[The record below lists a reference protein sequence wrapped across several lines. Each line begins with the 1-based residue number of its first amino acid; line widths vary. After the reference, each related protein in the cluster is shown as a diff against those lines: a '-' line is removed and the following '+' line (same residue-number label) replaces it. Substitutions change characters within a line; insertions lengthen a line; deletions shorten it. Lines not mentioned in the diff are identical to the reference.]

1 MSAETWAVV
10 LAGGTG
16 TRLWPASRP
25 ERPKQL
31 LPLGGDRRPLV
42 ARAVERAF
50 RVAGR
55 DRVRLIANASL
66 MSLIRDAVPELEER
80 HLLVEPAARGTGPAL
95 TWAAH
100 RVARHDPD
108 AVMLSFHADHL
119 ISPPEAFDRTAE
131 RTAELARVGGRL
143 FCIGVRPTRPE
154 TGYGYVLLGSALN
167 GDVHEVEEFV
177 EKPTRHWARRYVDSG
192 EYLWNTGLFAWRAG
206 DFLEVVRDRA
216 PELSPGLA
224 ALDEDD
230 VEGFFE
236 AVEPVS
242 VDVAVMER
250 APSVGVV
257 EADFAWDDLGVWT
270 AVARTIDADEGG
282 NALVGDVEAVE
293 ARNNMAWSED
303 GKIVLFGVDDLVV
316 VRSGG
321 RTLVTSRDRAPEIKR
336 LLGELEP
343 REEAEEEEEGAGDGS
358 AAGDGPDDEQAR
370 PGSGA

>member
-1 MSAETWAVV
+1 MSAETWVVV

-31 LPLGGDRRPLV
+31 LPLGEDRRPLV

-55 DRVRLIANASL
+55 ERVRLIANRSL
-66 MSLIRDAVPELEER
+66 MSLIREAVPELEDR

-100 RVARHDPD
+100 RVARENPD

-131 RTAELARVGGRL
+131 RTAAAARGGGRL

-154 TGYGYVLLGSALN
+154 TGYGYVLLGPPLDD
-167 GDVHEVEEFV
+167 DVYEVEEFV

-216 PELSPGLA
+216 PELAPGLE
-224 ALDEDD
+224 ALDRDD
-230 VEGFFE
+230 VDDFFE
-236 AVEPVS
+236 TVDPVS

-270 AVARTIDADEGG
+270 AVARTIEADAAD

-293 ARNNMAWSED
+293 ARDNMAWSED
-303 GKIVLFGVDDLVV
+303 GRIVLFGVEGLVV

-321 RTLVTSRDRAPEIKR
+321 QTLVTTREEAPRMKR
-336 LLGELEP
+336 LLDELASRRAAEEGEDDDAESGADG
-343 REEAEEEEEGAGDGS
+343 REEAD
-358 AAGDGPDDEQAR
+358 
-370 PGSGA
+370 PGSGT

>member
-31 LPLGGDRRPLV
+31 LPLGSDRRPLV
-42 ARAVERAF
+42 ARAVERAV

-55 DRVRLIANASL
+55 ERVRLIASRPLTA
-66 MSLIRDAVPELEER
+66 LIREAVPELEEE
-80 HLLVEPAARGTGPAL
+80 HFLVEPAARGTGPAL

-100 RVARHDPD
+100 RVARQDPD

-119 ISPPEAFDRTAE
+119 ISPPEAFDRTAK
-131 RTAELARVGGRL
+131 RTAELARGGGRL
-143 FCIGVRPTRPE
+143 FCIGARPTRPE
-154 TGYGYVLLGSALN
+154 TGYGYVLLGDALD

-206 DFLEVVRDRA
+206 DFLDVVRERA
-216 PELSPGLA
+216 PELEPGLER
-224 ALDEDD
+224 LDEDD

-257 EADFAWDDLGVWT
+257 EADFEWDDLGVWT
-270 AVARTIDADEGG
+270 AVARTIEPDGAG

-293 ARNNMAWSED
+293 SRNNMAWSED
-303 GKIVLFGVDDLVV
+303 GRIVLFGVDDLVV

-321 RTLVTSRDRAPEIKR
+321 QTLVTTRDRAPDIKR
-336 LLGELEP
+336 LLEVLAD
-343 REEAEEEEEGAGDGS
+343 REEARTEEDDGGDDGGGA
-358 AAGDGPDDEQAR
+358 
-370 PGSGA
+370 

>member
-1 MSAETWAVV
+1 MSGETWAVV

-31 LPLGGDRRPLV
+31 LPLGEDRRPLV

-50 RVAGR
+50 RVAGP

-66 MSLIRDAVPELEER
+66 MSLIREAVPELEER
-80 HLLVEPAARGTGPAL
+80 HLMVEPAARGTGPAL

-100 RVARHDPD
+100 RVARRDPG

-119 ISPPEAFDRTAE
+119 ISPADAFDRTAE
-131 RTAELARVGGRL
+131 RTAEVARDDERL

-154 TGYGYVLLGSALN
+154 TGYGYVLLGDRLDD
-167 GDVHEVEEFV
+167 DVHEVVEFV

-216 PELSPGLA
+216 PELSPGLD
-224 ALDEDD
+224 ALDRDD
-230 VEGFFE
+230 VEGFFG

-250 APSVGVV
+250 ASSVGVV
-257 EADFAWDDLGVWT
+257 EADFRWDDLGVWN
-270 AVARTIDADEGG
+270 AVARTIDPDEAG
-282 NALVGDVEAVE
+282 NALVGDVEAIE
-293 ARNNMAWSED
+293 ARDNMVWSED
-303 GKIVLFGVDDLVV
+303 GRIVLFGVDELVV

-321 RTLVTSRDRAPEIKR
+321 QTLVTSREQAPEIKR
-336 LLGELEP
+336 LLEALEE
-343 REEAEEEEEGAGDGS
+343 RDAEEEEEDGSGDG
-358 AAGDGPDDEQAR
+358 A
-370 PGSGA
+370 